1 MKVRIKFS
9 RHGVMKFIGHLDIMR
24 YFQKAIRRAELDIA
38 YSTGFSPHQIMSF
51 AAPLGVG
58 ICSNGEYLDVEIT
71 SNEGATDMINRLNAT
86 MAHGICVESVKALPE
101 TVGNAMASVAAAS
114 YTITWKKE
122 EDIPVNLSA
131 QVEAFKKLPEVNVV
145 KKTKKGNRD
154 LNLQPYIYKM
164 TTDGTSLSLF
174 VDATS
179 ANNVKP
185 ALLMEGF
192 YEFIK
197 LEYNFNLFQITRED
211 TFTNIGTEA
220 SPNYVPLDAVGEDF

>member
-1 MKVRIKFS
+1 
-9 RHGVMKFIGHLDIMR
+9 
-24 YFQKAIRRAELDIA
+24 
-38 YSTGFSPHQIMSF
+38 
-51 AAPLGVG
+51 
-58 ICSNGEYLDVEIT
+58 
-71 SNEGATDMINRLNAT
+71 
-86 MAHGICVESVKALPE
+86 
-101 TVGNAMASVAAAS
+101 VGNAMASVAAAS

-122 EDIPVNLSA
+122 EDIPVDLSA
-131 QVEAFKKLPEVNVV
+131 QVEAFKKLPEVNVI

-192 YEFIK
+192 YNFMK

-211 TFTNIGTEA
+211 TFTNIGTED